1 MYGRADGADD
11 VRTRL
16 CPARGAEQS
25 GEWDGPRHSQAL
37 TNLIVNAGEH
47 APPGT
52 SVAVGLADEGDDV
65 TLTIHNMGEP
75 PDHTASE
82 EWLRARPNV
91 ITLPEPG
98 SWEGVPRVP
107 GRGRLGRHPDR

>member
-65 TLTIHNMGEP
+65 TLTIPTLAAPSPHESTILCLCSWVIR
-75 PDHTASE
+75 HT
-82 EWLRARPNV
+82 
-91 ITLPEPG
+91 
-98 SWEGVPRVP
+98 
-107 GRGRLGRHPDR
+107 